1 MRLKPHIQRVVKGW
15 KLDRFAGSIEIG
27 EMYATILYYKIRG
40 NIMTATVRLDDNLES
55 TLLRLSNLL
64 HKKKSDVIREAISF
78 YAQNIE
84 QNKKSRLLNAVEKTK
99 DIDRKEFKDFDG
111 VLSDGI

>member
-1 MRLKPHIQRVVKGW
+1 
-15 KLDRFAGSIEIG
+15 
-27 EMYATILYYKIRG
+27 
-40 NIMTATVRLDDNLES
+40 MTATVRLDAKLES
-55 TLLRLSNLL
+55 TLLRLADLL

-84 QNKKSRLLNAVEKTK
+84 LNKRSRLLSAVEKTK

-111 VLSDGI
+111 VISDGI